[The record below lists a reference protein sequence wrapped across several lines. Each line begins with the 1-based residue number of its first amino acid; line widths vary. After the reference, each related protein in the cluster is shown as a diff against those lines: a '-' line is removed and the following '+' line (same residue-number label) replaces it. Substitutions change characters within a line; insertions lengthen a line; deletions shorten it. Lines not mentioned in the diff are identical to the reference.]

1 MRLGDVLRSALSDLG
16 SGLTNALRRPQP
28 SPQAT
33 AGTVTAPAAPA
44 PAPGNIVARAVQEN
58 SGTMASA
65 SGHSPASTVIG
76 AQHIRGESAYGT
88 HLPKGVAVLAPTPLQ
103 GPRITDDPRLFSFI
117 KQELINNRS
126 TALAGIE
133 QLNSMMLNPLSRPD
147 PQPLSLRLS
156 EPVGRELGLRDGQ
169 IVTVVVQE
177 RGDTLRLTVQGKSI
191 DLPDNGRWQAGTQL
205 GMRVDM
211 RPAGPVLIP
220 ISVERIATT
229 KAGEV
234 ITNAS
239 NRATPSGTAA
249 AINPSE
255 VNAPRS
261 SVLPRPE
268 ANPWTNPGLSPPG
281 AAVSPAGP
289 GSLGGA
295 ALVAPPG
302 VALGAAM
309 NGVMNTA
316 MNAAT
321 NAAMGTAVGINLGGA
336 LQAGS
341 IAGGSPAGSRGRGAA
356 INETS
361 ATVLSRLFAPDGA
374 PALLKLLLPG
384 LLERSV
390 NDSQS
395 PSLAGM
401 LAQLRPRMARMSA
414 NDVRAALE
422 HSGLFTE
429 ARVLQSDNGLRTDQR
444 VDLKQLLNQL
454 ERALSSDSS
463 STTLARMANEEIES
477 AQVQAVQAQARQ
489 ELLFNFV
496 IPFADAPPA
505 RLTFSRPAAT
515 REQPDPPY
523 VVDVHS
529 DNNHLGEVWLRS
541 AISTGAGKTAT
552 RVDLTM
558 WARRK
563 DVAEAAKRGSA
574 QLGRSLNKAGLEMEG
589 FVVYHAAR
597 PEAAARTAPPGSILN
612 LQA

>member
-1 MRLGDVLRSALSDLG
+1 MGDLFGNLNVLLSTGGVLLPSFDLPILNPKNPGAVYGTISMRDALS
-16 SGLTNALRRPQP
+16 
-28 SPQAT
+28 
-33 AGTVTAPAAPA
+33 
-44 PAPGNIVARAVQEN
+44 
-58 SGTMASA
+58 
-65 SGHSPASTVIG
+65 
-76 AQHIRGESAYGT
+76 
-88 HLPKGVAVLAPTPLQ
+88 
-103 GPRITDDPRLFSFI
+103 
-117 KQELINNRS
+117 
-126 TALAGIE
+126 
-133 QLNSMMLNPLSRPD
+133 
-147 PQPLSLRLS
+147 
-156 EPVGRELGLRDGQ
+156 
-169 IVTVVVQE
+169 
-177 RGDTLRLTVQGKSI
+177 
-191 DLPDNGRWQAGTQL
+191 AGTQL

-239 NRATPSGTAA
+239 NRATPSGTGA

-255 VNAPRS
+255 VNAPRG
-261 SVLPRPE
+261 SVLPRTE

-281 AAVSPAGP
+281 ATVSPAGP

-341 IAGGSPAGSRGRGAA
+341 IAGGSPAGSRGRGTA

-414 NDVRAALE
+414 NDVRVALE